1 MAKEEAKSALEAAK
15 VAEEAEAEKV
25 AAIKAAEQAA
35 IKEQEA
41 LAELVGYEL

>member
-1 MAKEEAKSALEAAK
+1 MDAAK
-15 VAEEAEAEKV
+15 VAEEAEAEAA

-41 LAELVGYEL
+41 LAELVDY